1 MLKKSSLVLIIILAA
16 SSFIFSQVKQLQA
29 IKNES
34 FITYKLTHPLHEIE
48 STSKDAYCI
57 TDVDEK
63 NKLVKGVAVQVDVTS
78 FDSGNSNR
86 DSHAMEVVEAINYP
100 DARFISSSVTQKS
113 DSLQIWGKL
122 TFHGITKD
130 VYINAVSN
138 WTNSQLIVTGGF
150 DISLT
155 EFHIKRPS
163 LLLIPVNDDLKFTFK
178 QVFNL

>member
-1 MLKKSSLVLIIILAA
+1 MSKKLNFILFFLLVS
-16 SSFIFSQVKQLQA
+16 SSFLFSQIKQLQA
-29 IKNES
+29 IKKES

-48 STSKDAYCI
+48 STSKDAFCMA
-57 TDVDEK
+57 DVDIK
-63 NKLVKGVAVQVDVTS
+63 NKQVKSVAVQVDVTS

-86 DSHAMEVVEAINYP
+86 DSHAMEVVEAITYP
-100 DARFISSSVTQKS
+100 DARFISSSVTQKG

-122 TFHGITKD
+122 TFHGVTKD
-130 VYINAVSN
+130 VYLHAVSN
-138 WTNSQLIVTGGF
+138 WTNNQLIVDGGF

-155 EFHIKRPS
+155 EFHIQRPS